1 MMNQNKVTD
10 MNIKGAIFDFDG
22 TLGDSLGYW
31 EWQFADLS
39 KTFCGG
45 KKIPLTPE
53 DDKKFR
59 TSLIFDSMK
68 LLHEKYGVGESTE
81 SLIKYVNESIKNF
94 YLSEVKPK
102 EGVVE
107 YLDYLQGKGIKMCV
121 ASATAENE
129 LKVAI
134 KCCGLE
140 KYFPKVFSCSTL
152 GFGKEKPD
160 IFLMAL
166 DYLGTDISETWVFE
180 DSLLAL
186 QTSQKAGFKTV
197 GIFDKNNPYTADQ
210 LKEYS
215 TIFINDNETL
225 KKLIK

>member
-1 MMNQNKVTD
+1 MNV
-10 MNIKGAIFDFDG
+10 KGAIFDFDG

-31 EWQFADLS
+31 EWQYADLS
-39 KTFCGG
+39 KNFCGG
-45 KKIPLTPE
+45 KKIDLTPE

-68 LLHEKYGVGESTE
+68 LLHEKYGVGESTD
-81 SLIKYVNESIKNF
+81 SLINYVNESIRRF
-94 YLSEVKPK
+94 YLNEVKPK

-107 YLDYLQGKGIKMCV
+107 YLDYLQSKGVKMCV

-129 LKVAI
+129 LKVAV

-140 KYFPKVFSCSTL
+140 KYFPKLFSCSTL

-166 DYLGTDISETWVFE
+166 DYLGTDIEETWVFE

-186 QTSQKAGFKTV
+186 QTAQKAGFKTV
-197 GIFDKNNPYTADQ
+197 GIFDKNNPYTENQIDEFSNILIGNEQTLAD
-210 LKEYS
+210 
-215 TIFINDNETL
+215 
-225 KKLIK
+225 LIQK

>member
-1 MMNQNKVTD
+1 MK
-10 MNIKGAIFDFDG
+10 IKGAIFDFDG

-31 EWQFADLS
+31 EWQYADLS
-39 KTFCGG
+39 QKYNGG
-45 KKIPLTPE
+45 KKVELAPE

-59 TSLIFDSMK
+59 TSLISDSMK
-68 LLHEKYGVGESTE
+68 LLHEKYGIGESAD
-81 SLIKYVNESIKNF
+81 SLLKYVNDSIKKF
-94 YLSEVKPK
+94 YLTEVKPK

-107 YLDYLQGKGIKMCV
+107 YLDYLQSKGVKMCV
-121 ASATAENE
+121 ASATAEAE

-140 KYFPKVFSCSTL
+140 KYFDKVFSCSEL

-166 DYLGTDISETWVFE
+166 DYLGTDINDTWVFE

-186 QTSQKAGFKTV
+186 ETAQKAGFKTV
-197 GIFDKNNPYTADQ
+197 GIFDKNNPYTEEQIA
-210 LKEYS
+210 KFS
-215 TIFINDNETL
+215 TLLIGEAKTL
-225 KKLIK
+225 SRLIEL